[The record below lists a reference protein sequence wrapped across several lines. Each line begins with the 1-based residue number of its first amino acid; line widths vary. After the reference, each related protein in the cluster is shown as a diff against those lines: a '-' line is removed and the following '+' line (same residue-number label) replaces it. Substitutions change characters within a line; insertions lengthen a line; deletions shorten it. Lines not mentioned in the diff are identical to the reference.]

1 MSSENEFHE
10 EKREE
15 IAEQVSP
22 WFKGGPIWKRPA
34 FKVGVIWLLMTIV
47 GVAIGLFVPDHI
59 LPRIMSP
66 QGKDAR
72 DTIVFFTVLAAPVA
86 ALVCSVGA
94 YSLLAWRK
102 KANGDQPPVDGPP
115 LRGNP
120 LASSLWVGGSVVLV
134 VILLIWGMG
143 FLASETAPQSNL
155 LQVNVTGQQ
164 WLWTFSYPGTG
175 PGKGVESN
183 KLILPEGRQ
192 VQFNI
197 TGLDVTHGF
206 WPVEFGQQVDANPGF
221 TTRFVVKT
229 EKLGNFDVRC
239 SQLCGL
245 FHAYMYAH
253 GKVVTTSDFTTWL
266 QDNGATAAKATAYA
280 ASGN

>member
-15 IAEQVSP
+15 IAAQVDP
-22 WFKGGPIWKRPA
+22 WFKGGPIWKRAA
-34 FKVGVIWLLMTIV
+34 FKVGIIWLLMTIV
-47 GVAIGLFVPDHI
+47 GVLIGVLVPDHI

-66 QGKDAR
+66 QAKDVR
-72 DTIVFFTVLAAPVA
+72 DTLVFFTVLAAPVA
-86 ALVCSVGA
+86 ALVYAISA
-94 YSLLAWRK
+94 YSLIAWRK
-102 KANGDQPPVDGPP
+102 KAAGDQPPVDGPP
-115 LRGNP
+115 MRGNR
-120 LASSLWVGGSVVLV
+120 LTSALWVGGSLLLV
-134 VILLIWGMG
+134 VILLVWGMAYV
-143 FLASETAPQSNL
+143 ASETAPQANV

-175 PGKGVESN
+175 VTSN

-192 VQFNI
+192 VQFNV

-229 EKLGNFDVRC
+229 EKLGDFDVRC

-245 FHAYMYAH
+245 YHAYMYAH
-253 GKVVTTSDFTTWL
+253 GKVMTTSDFTTWL
-266 QDNGATAAKATAYA
+266 QVNGAEPAKATAYA
-280 ASGN
+280 TSGN